1 MSIIKYFKYDIFF
14 LVSKETMDWYR
25 GSIPD
30 AVGEAKRNNK
40 LFLVYIEGEKCFTYY
55 LPLPI

>member
-1 MSIIKYFKYDIFF
+1 M
-14 LVSKETMDWYR
+14 EWYS

-40 LFLVYIEGEKCFTYY
+40 LFLVYIEGEKRFTYLNNSKLTLGY
-55 LPLPI
+55 SGM